1 MLLSFPGEILIRI
14 LKLLVLP
21 LIISS
26 VLLAVAELDA
36 KQSGKLGRRTLIYYL
51 LTTILAAILG
61 IVLVVSIK
69 PGEAN
74 VKHTKPN
81 EGNIEPLDSILDLVR
96 YVFCL
101 HYRLNLEEIAQ
112 FCSTC
117 SNLNNSFER
126 VAQTYKS
133 KHLAGV
139 TEFEEQYIEGNC

>member
-1 MLLSFPGEILIRI
+1 MNRRRLSNVLQFVKQHLVLFLILVGVLCGFLLGVLLHDTVQSSKDPPPKEFAMLLSFPGEILIRI

-96 YVFCL
+96 YVF
-101 HYRLNLEEIAQ
+101 
-112 FCSTC
+112 
-117 SNLNNSFER
+117 
-126 VAQTYKS
+126 
-133 KHLAGV
+133 
-139 TEFEEQYIEGNC
+139 